1 MIVIKEEKNKMNK
14 KLMVFSIMALFAVTL
29 VTAGLVN
36 YLSNTQEVDL
46 YVDSPM
52 AVSEI
57 TGADLSGY
65 KGGETATIEFD
76 ITNNANVDIDA
87 KIQMI
92 MTADDISVNDFNSI
106 MTEITD
112 GGWSSGVM
120 NALDVGGM
128 IESVEVIEDNLI
140 ITTIS
145 VPWATIDGPWTVV
158 SEISFASA
166 VVGDYNIEVTMIP
179 L

>member
-1 MIVIKEEKNKMNK
+1 MNK
-14 KLMVFSIMALFAVTL
+14 KLMAFGVMAIFAIALT
-29 VTAGLVN
+29 TAGLVN
-36 YLSNTQEVDL
+36 YLSNTQEVDG

-52 AVSEI
+52 SISEI
-57 TGADLSGY
+57 IGDLDVL
-65 KGGETATIEFD
+65 GGETARVKFD
-76 ITNNANVDIDA
+76 ITNNANVYIDA

-112 GGWSSGVM
+112 GGWSTGIL
-120 NALDVGGM
+120 NALDESEPM
-128 IESVEVIEDNLI
+128 IESIVDNGDELV

-145 VPWATIDGPWTVV
+145 VPWATVDGPWTVV
-158 SEISFASA
+158 SDISFASA

-179 L
+179 Q

>member
-36 YLSNTQEVDL
+36 YLSNTQEVDG

-52 AVSEI
+52 EI
-57 TGADLSGY
+57 TELIGSLDVL
-65 KGGETATIEFD
+65 GGETATVTFD
-76 ITNNANVDIDA
+76 IINHANVDIDA

-92 MTADDISVNDFNSI
+92 MTADDISVNDFNSM
-106 MTEITD
+106 MTIISD
-112 GGWSSGVM
+112 GGWNTGM
-120 NALDVGGM
+120 LNALDESEDM
-128 IESVEVIEDNLI
+128 IESVVVNGNELI

-145 VPWATIDGPWTVV
+145 VPWATVDGPWTVV

-179 L
+179 Q